1 MNLSITDKFL
11 WDVYDFLS
19 DLHDKINPI
28 ISPYPT
34 SIARLI
40 APNTPIA
47 KKYSRQ
53 QFSKLISYL
62 KQRRYIAVK
71 NLRQT
76 NGIIIT
82 KKGME
87 KVLMVSAHPNKAGK
101 RKDGKWLMIMF
112 DVPEKMRAS
121 RNLLRSILQNLRYQ
135 KFQHSVWVTP
145 YDVLEATEKI
155 LAMHL
160 LDEYVKIFVIEE
172 IT

>member
-1 MNLSITDKFL
+1 MKLSITDKFL

-19 DLHDKINPI
+19 NVHDKIDPI
-28 ISPYPT
+28 ISPYPS

-40 APNTPIA
+40 APNTPLA
-47 KKYSRQ
+47 KKYSRR
-53 QFSKLISYL
+53 QFSRFISYL
-62 KQRRYIAVK
+62 KKKGYIKVK

-87 KVLMVSAHPNKAGK
+87 KVLMVSAHPEKAGK
-101 RKDGKWLMIMF
+101 RKDGKWLMVMY
-112 DVPEKMRAS
+112 DVPEKMRAL
-121 RNLLRSILQNLRYQ
+121 RNLLRSILQNLRYR

-145 YDVLEATEKI
+145 YNVLEATEKI
-155 LAMHL
+155 LAMHS

-172 IT
+172 IS